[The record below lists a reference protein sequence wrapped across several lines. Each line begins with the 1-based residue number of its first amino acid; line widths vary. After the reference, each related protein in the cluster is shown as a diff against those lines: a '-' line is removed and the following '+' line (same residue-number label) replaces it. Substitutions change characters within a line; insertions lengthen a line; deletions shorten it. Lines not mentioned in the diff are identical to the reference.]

1 MLAKGRQRGQKMRD
15 KRKMR
20 KKGRVTNSA
29 AGGRKADKRK
39 KMGDQEGCR
48 RGEKR
53 GDHWNIV

>member
-1 MLAKGRQRGQKMRD
+1 MRD

-53 GDHWNIV
+53 GEHWNIV